1 MRNQALVIQF
11 FQTRVS
17 NMKTTHK
24 KHLSAKN
31 RYVHVFQNIQIL
43 NVGISR
49 SLKRFDDFR
58 FHPLS
63 PMFAPASL
71 GAAVGAHAGGTPR
84 LAALPVRW
92 PSPKMIPL
100 GF

>member
-63 PMFAPASL
+63 APMFAPASL

-84 LAALPVRW
+84 LVALPV
-92 PSPKMIPL
+92 SGQAQK
-100 GF
+100 